1 MTTAHIVVV
10 SDKAIADPDENR
22 AGPVLTEALD
32 AAGITVA
39 TSIVPSGA
47 EAVREALAAAVS
59 VADIVVTTGGTGI
72 RPGDCVVDET
82 LALGLVELPG
92 IAEEIR
98 RRGAATTPV
107 SLLSRAV
114 AGLVERDGRRVFVLN
129 APSSRGGARAVA
141 AVLGDVLTSLVRDL
155 NGDTRL

>member
-22 AGPVLTEALD
+22 AGPVLTEALE

-107 SLLSRAV
+107 
-114 AGLVERDGRRVFVLN
+114 
-129 APSSRGGARAVA
+129 
-141 AVLGDVLTSLVRDL
+141 
-155 NGDTRL
+155 

>member
-1 MTTAHIVVV
+1 M
-10 SDKAIADPDENR
+10 
-22 AGPVLTEALD
+22 
-32 AAGITVA
+32 
-39 TSIVPSGA
+39 PSGA

-129 APSSRGGARAVA
+129 APSSRGGARDVA